1 MSRSNDGLPMLP
13 PWLAD
18 TEVTGVGQTNFR
30 NYEPP
35 PVENLPQDEVIP
47 ETPEPSN
54 GFFNRRGRDDERA
67 EPDGEKKKGKGWF
80 RNKNKDE
87 PSLEDRVGELL
98 PNSNGPRPAQRN
110 NWAEATSQW
119 STQPA
124 PQTPDGPRPG
134 DQPRQPD
141 PVANPDLF
149 PQSGQGGPPEQFPQ
163 PGPPNVPGPPHQAP
177 VTHAPDG
184 RAPWGPAQQG
194 PQWGPPPDVQ
204 QAPGPD
210 PRSAP
215 PHGQQPGLPTQQAAA
230 QAPPQY
236 PGPGMPAASAEG
248 PGFGEPARSIQ
259 GMPQAP
265 DRPSLPTRNPSEPA
279 PEFDRLRPHH
289 PIPPHPGPQDDAAIG
304 SSRAADSAAG
314 ERSFLPPPPPLPDP
328 STGPAADSGPV
339 AQQPLRRLPDL
350 PPAPGEEPT
359 DARTESPAEQADTRD
374 PAQPGPGAQ
383 RDESDDRSISH
394 GSGAHP
400 LADRPESRGPA
411 ADGAAPDAGPQTSG
425 PGALDSAANPF
436 EQGRATPDT
445 AAGAGPLTSTP
456 GHPMTPADTGAP
468 QWRAPDNAP
477 MDPAQGGPGPQ
488 WRAPESAPMNPAES
502 APGPQWQAPE
512 QPATWQSGPA
522 APPPG
527 PPAQH
532 GGPPTGHPAPGP
544 HQQPNQ
550 PPAQQWQNPAP
561 PAPPQH
567 GGPGPAG
574 WQQQGGQPPHPQ
586 QYGTLGPG
594 GPSLEDVSVRRAK
607 KAAGSGWRKV
617 VHHASG
623 GKINP
628 GMSAEERRML
638 ELVARIRQPVR
649 GDYRIAV
656 LSLKGGVGKTTTT
669 IGLGSTFASIRGDRV
684 IAVDANPDFGTLSQR
699 VPLQTRSTVRD
710 LLLDPAIQRY
720 SDVRRHTSQATSRL
734 EVLASERDPAAS
746 EAFNEGEYRAVAR
759 ILQRFYNIILTDCGT
774 GLMHS
779 AMAGVL
785 QLAHSLV
792 LISPTAIDG
801 AQSASATLDWL
812 SLHGYHHLVQNAV
825 VVINSPR
832 DGTPNIDVQQLRQY
846 FLSRCRAVHMV
857 PFDPHMSE
865 GAEIDL
871 PRLKKETKRAY
882 VELAATVAD
891 DFGRSYQP
899 HHGG

>member
-35 PVENLPQDEVIP
+35 PVENLPQDQVIP
-47 ETPEPSN
+47 EAPEPPN
-54 GFFNRRGRDDERA
+54 GYFNRRGRGDEHA
-67 EPDGEKKKGKGWF
+67 ESDGEKKKGKGWF
-80 RNKNKDE
+80 RNKNKEE

-98 PNSNGPRPAQRN
+98 PSSNGPRPSQRN
-110 NWAEATSQW
+110 NWAEGTSQW

-124 PQTPDGPRPG
+124 PQPPG
-134 DQPRQPD
+134 DPRAAEQPRQPD
-141 PVANPDLF
+141 PVANPDPF
-149 PQSGQGGPPEQFPQ
+149 QHQPARGDAPEQFPQ
-163 PGPPNVPGPPHQAP
+163 AGPPGVPAPPNQAP
-177 VTHAPDG
+177 ATHAPDG
-184 RAPWGPAQQG
+184 RPQWGPGQQG
-194 PQWGPPPDVQ
+194 PQWGPPPDAQ
-204 QAPGPD
+204 QAGPGTGLP
-210 PRSAP
+210 PAP
-215 PHGQQPGLPTQQAAA
+215 PRTQQFPPPTQQAGAP
-230 QAPPQY
+230 APPQH
-236 PGPGMPAASAEG
+236 PGPGMPTAHPEG
-248 PGFGEPARSIQ
+248 PGFGESGGAAQ
-259 GMPQAP
+259 GMPPAP
-265 DRPSLPTRNPSEPA
+265 EQPSLPVRHPSEPA
-279 PEFDRLRPHH
+279 AEFDRLRPHH
-289 PIPPHPGPQDDAAIG
+289 PIPPQPGSAD
-304 SSRAADSAAG
+304 DSAAG
-314 ERSFLPPPPPLPDP
+314 PASGSNPAANPSTGGEPAFVPPPPPLPDAP
-328 STGPAADSGPV
+328 TGIAPDAGPAE
-339 AQQPLRRLPDL
+339 QQPLRRLPDL
-350 PPAPGEEPT
+350 PPPPGEEP
-359 DARTESPAEQADTRD
+359 ARADTRAESPAVSAEPVDTPDAEQPDPRQRRD
-374 PAQPGPGAQ
+374 SMDDEPAA
-383 RDESDDRSISH
+383 H

-400 LADRPESRGPA
+400 VADHPDQPGPA
-411 ADGAAPDAGPQTSG
+411 AGS
-425 PGALDSAANPF
+425 SAASDSGSWTGNSDPSDRNQAPS
-436 EQGRATPDT
+436 EQGFSTPGT
-445 AAGAGPLTSTP
+445 SPASGRPASTP
-456 GHPMTPADTGAP
+456 GHPVAPAPPDGGAP
-468 QWRAPDNAP
+468 QWRAPESP
-477 MDPAQGGPGPQ
+477 PPQ
-488 WRAPESAPMNPAES
+488 N
-502 APGPQWQAPE
+502 APGPPRAPE
-512 QPATWQSGPA
+512 QPTTWQAGPQDPGPA
-522 APPPG
+522 PTPPPHSG
-527 PPAQH
+527 PPAGYH
-532 GGPPTGHPAPGP
+532 APGP
-544 HQQPNQ
+544 NQQPNQ
-550 PPAQQWQNPAP
+550 PPGQQWQNQAPPAN

-567 GGPGPAG
+567 GGPGPAA
-574 WQQQGGQPPHPQ
+574 WQQQGPQGGQQQFPQ
-586 QYGTLGPG
+586 QYGGPG
-594 GPSLEDVSVRRAK
+594 GPSLDDVAVRRAK
-607 KAAGSGWRKV
+607 KPAGSGWRKV

-779 AMAGVL
+779 AMGGVL

-846 FLSRCRAVHMV
+846 FLSRCRAVHMI

-891 DFGRSYQP
+891 DFTQSYRMPQ
-899 HHGG
+899 GG